1 MAARAL
7 DQVPHLSGG
16 DGSGVVSGLVAAVPV
31 PVIAEG
37 RIAPP
42 EQAAQ
47 ALAAGGLGLVVGA
60 AITVPAALTR
70 TFVAGLT
77 S

>member
-16 DGSGVVSGLVAAVPV
+16 DGLGVVSGLVAAVPV

-42 EQAAQ
+42 EEAAQ
-47 ALAAGGLGLVVGA
+47 RRAGSVSSLGPPSPYRQL
-60 AITVPAALTR
+60 
-70 TFVAGLT
+70 
-77 S
+77 

>member
-37 RIAPP
+37 RSRPLSRPP
-42 EQAAQ
+42 RPSRR
-47 ALAAGGLGLVVGA
+47 AGSVSSLGPPSPYRQL
-60 AITVPAALTR
+60 
-70 TFVAGLT
+70 
-77 S
+77 